1 MAQSSRP
8 AVAGHTLRRFVFF
21 LLVILTSLIALGLLI
36 SVFQTDGFSP
46 MELLLLF
53 LYMILFA
60 WICISFWTAFMG
72 FWVILFGRD
81 RWAISRQSPDNP
93 SDSIA
98 SPPRTAILM
107 PIYNED
113 SERVF
118 AGLRA
123 IYQSL
128 AAMDQLDGF
137 DFFILSDT
145 RDPEVWVEEELRWQD
160 MVQALD
166 GKGRIFYRNRP
177 ENTSRKSGN
186 LEDFCTRWG
195 GQYRYMIVLDADSIM
210 QGRTLAE
217 MVRLM
222 ELHPRVALIQTPPV
236 PINRESLFARIL
248 QFASSLYGR
257 MFTAGL
263 NYWQLGESNYW
274 GHNAIIRVQPFLDH
288 CGLPKL
294 PGREPFGGEIL
305 SHDFVEAALLRRAG
319 WEVWLAYDLEGSYEE
334 IPPTLIDY
342 AKRDR
347 RWCQGNLQ
355 HLRLAFARGF
365 NFLSRL
371 HFLMGVMSYAASPL
385 WLLFLVATGIEA
397 FIQTQQELVYFFGEN
412 WMPVWPVSFAVEMTT
427 VLLVTLAML
436 FLPKLLALLLLLKEK
451 RLRRAYGGM
460 FKASLSVALET
471 VFSVLT
477 APVLML
483 FQTKFVLA
491 ILMRRAVGWPP
502 QQRGDHQTGLV
513 EATLT
518 HGGHTLIGVAAGTL
532 SYLYVPAFFWW
543 FTPVLLG
550 LMLSIPVSMLS
561 SSMTLGRQ
569 ARAIGLFLTP
579 EETDPPAVLRD
590 LADDLQ
596 AGETVLSALREK
608 TVSRFLQA
616 LIDPYVNTLHRSLL
630 PEREPP
636 GKRHRHYLEGLI
648 HQLEEEGPESLSPT
662 QKRELIADPETLLRL
677 HALFWS
683 QPLANKE
690 IPLENRRVAG

>member
-1 MAQSSRP
+1 M
-8 AVAGHTLRRFVFF
+8 GHTLRRVVFF
-21 LLVILTSLIALGLLI
+21 LLVAITTLVALGLLV
-36 SVFQTDGFSP
+36 SVFQTNGFNP
-46 MELLLLF
+46 TKLLLLL
-53 LYMILFA
+53 LYAILFS
-60 WICISFWTAFMG
+60 WICMSFWTAFMG
-72 FWVILFGRD
+72 FFVCLTGRD
-81 RWAISRQSPDNP
+81 RWAISRQSGTPPDSTAP
-93 SDSIA
+93 
-98 SPPRTAILM
+98 PPRTAILM

-123 IYQSL
+123 IHRSL
-128 AAMDQLDGF
+128 AETGQLDGF
-137 DFFILSDT
+137 DFFVLSDT
-145 RDPEVWVEEELRWQD
+145 RDPDVWVEEELRWQD
-160 MVQALD
+160 MVRALN

-210 QGRTLAE
+210 KGATLVE

-222 ELHPRVALIQTPPV
+222 ECHPRVALLQTPPV

-248 QFASSLYGR
+248 QFASSIYGR

-274 GHNAIIRVQPFLDH
+274 GHNAIIRIQPFLEH

-355 HLRLAFARGF
+355 HLRLALSHGF
-365 NFLSRL
+365 NGLSRL

-385 WLLFLVATGIEA
+385 WLLFLIATGLEA
-397 FIQTQQELVYFFGEN
+397 YVQARQEPVYFFGQN

-427 VLLVTLAML
+427 VLLVTLTML
-436 FLPKLLALLLLLKEK
+436 FLPKGLAWLLLLKDPK
-451 RLRRAYGGM
+451 LRRDYGGM
-460 FKASLSVALET
+460 VKAAISVVLET

-483 FQTKFVLA
+483 FQSKFVLA

-502 QQRGDHQTGLV
+502 QQRGDHQTGFK
-513 EATLT
+513 EAVLA
-518 HGGHTLIGVAAGTL
+518 HGMHTLIGVVTGVL
-532 SYLYVPAFFWW
+532 SYQYVPAFFWW

-550 LMLSIPVSMLS
+550 LTLSIPVSMLS
-561 SSMTLGRQ
+561 SSIALGRKM
-569 ARAIGLFLTP
+569 REWNLFLTP
-579 EETDPPAVLRD
+579 EEADPPAVLRYLED
-590 LADDLQ
+590 ELQ
-596 AGETVLSALREK
+596 ESEPVLSVLRDAPS
-608 TVSRFLQA
+608 SRFVQVLT
-616 LIDPYVNTLHRSLL
+616 DPYVNALHLSLL

-636 GKRHRHYLEGLI
+636 GKRRRHYLEGLI
-648 HQLEEEGPESLSPT
+648 HQLEEDGPNSLSAA
-662 QKRELIADPETLLRL
+662 QKRDLISDPETLLGL

-683 QPLANKE
+683 RP
-690 IPLENRRVAG
+690 PAGAGALP

>member
-1 MAQSSRP
+1 MMHSSSP
-8 AVAGHTLRRFVFF
+8 IMGHTLRRVVFF
-21 LLVILTSLIALGLLI
+21 TLVALTTLIALGLLV

-46 MELLLLF
+46 MELLLLL
-53 LYMILFA
+53 LYTILFA

-72 FWVILFGRD
+72 FWILLFGRD
-81 RWAISRQSPDNP
+81 RWAISRQAPQTPPDP
-93 SDSIA
+93 GA
-98 SPPRTAILM
+98 APPRTAILM

-123 IYQSL
+123 IHQSL
-128 AAMDQLDGF
+128 AATGQLDGF

-145 RDPEVWVEEELRWQD
+145 RDPDVWVEEELRWQD
-160 MVQALD
+160 MVRALD
-166 GKGRIFYRNRP
+166 GQGRIFYRNRP

-195 GQYRYMIVLDADSIM
+195 GHYRYMIVLDADSIM
-210 QGRTLAE
+210 QGATLVE

-236 PINRESLFARIL
+236 PVNRESLFARIL

-274 GHNAIIRVQPFLDH
+274 GHNAIIRIQPFLDH

-355 HLRLAFARGF
+355 HLRLAFSKGLNA
-365 NFLSRL
+365 LSRL
-371 HFLMGVMSYAASPL
+371 HFSMGVMSYAASPL
-385 WLLFLVATGIEA
+385 WLLFLIATGVEA
-397 FIQTQQELVYFFGEN
+397 YLQTQQELVYFFGEN
-412 WMPVWPVSFAVEMTT
+412 WQPVWPVSFAVEMTT
-427 VLLVTLAML
+427 VLLVTLTML
-436 FLPKLLALLLLLKEK
+436 FLPKLLALLLLLKDA
-451 RLRRAYGGM
+451 RLRRAYGGL
-460 FKASLSVALET
+460 FNATLSVLLET
-471 VFSVLT
+471 IFSVLT

-491 ILMRRAVGWPP
+491 ILMRKAVGWPP
-502 QQRGDHQTGLV
+502 QQRGDHQTGFA
-513 EATLT
+513 EAALA
-518 HGGHTLIGVAAGTL
+518 HGGQTLIGVVAGTL

-550 LMLSIPVSMLS
+550 LGLAIPVSMLS
-561 SSMTLGRQ
+561 SSMALGR
-569 ARAIGLFLTP
+569 RAKELGLFLTP
-579 EETDPPAVLRD
+579 EETEPPSVLRD
-590 LADDLQ
+590 LEDDLRE
-596 AGETVLSALREK
+596 GEAVLPALQK
-608 TVSRFLQA
+608 AAPSRFVQVLV
-616 LIDPYVNTLHRSLL
+616 DPYVNALHRSLL

-636 GKRHRHYLEGLI
+636 GKRRRHYLEGLI
-648 HQLEEEGPESLSPT
+648 HQLEEEGPNSLSPA

-677 HALFWS
+677 HALHWS
-683 QPLANKE
+683 RPFA
-690 IPLENRRVAG
+690 RSAS

>member
-1 MAQSSRP
+1 MANSVRTP
-8 AVAGHTLRRFVFF
+8 AIIGHLLRRAAFF
-21 LLVILTSLIALGLLI
+21 ALVTLTTLIALGLLV
-36 SVFQTDGFSP
+36 SVFHTDGLSP
-46 MELLLLF
+46 IELLLLL
-53 LYMILFA
+53 LYTILFS

-72 FWVILFGRD
+72 FFVILFGRD
-81 RWAISRQSPDNP
+81 RWAISRQPAAPPDP
-93 SDSIA
+93 ATSS
-98 SPPRTAILM
+98 PRTAILM

-123 IYQSL
+123 IHRSL
-128 AAMDQLDGF
+128 ADTGQIDGF

-145 RDPEVWVEEELRWQD
+145 RDPDVWVEEELRWQD
-160 MVQALD
+160 MVRSLD
-166 GKGRIFYRNRP
+166 GKGQIFYRNRP

-195 GQYRYMIVLDADSIM
+195 GHYRYMIVLDADSIM
-210 QGRTLAE
+210 KGETLVE

-222 ELHPRVALIQTPPV
+222 ERHPGVALIQTPPV
-236 PINRESLFARIL
+236 PVNRESLFARIL
-248 QFASSLYGR
+248 QFASGIYGR

-274 GHNAIIRVQPFLDH
+274 GHNAIIRIQPFLDH

-294 PGREPFGGEIL
+294 PGHEPFGGEIL

-355 HLRLAFARGF
+355 HLRLALSRGF
-365 NFLSRL
+365 NALSRL
-371 HFLMGVMSYAASPL
+371 HFAMGVMSYAASPL
-385 WLLFLVATGIEA
+385 WLLFLIATGVA
-397 FIQTQQELVYFFGEN
+397 AYLQTKQELVYFFGEN
-412 WMPVWPVSFAVEMTT
+412 WVPVWPVSFAVEMTT
-427 VLLVTLAML
+427 VLLVTLTML
-436 FLPKLLALLLLLKEK
+436 FLPKLLALLLLLKDRK
-451 RLRRAYGGM
+451 LLRAYGGLIGAT
-460 FKASLSVALET
+460 ASVLLET
-471 VFSVLT
+471 LFSVLT

-502 QQRGDHQTGLV
+502 QQRGDHMTSFK
-513 EATLT
+513 EAALT
-518 HGGHTLIGVAAGTL
+518 HGGHTLIGVVTGVL
-532 SYLYVPAFFWW
+532 SYWYVPAFFWW

-550 LMLSIPVSMLS
+550 LVLSIPVSMLS
-561 SSMTLGRQ
+561 SSIALGQ
-569 ARAIGLFLTP
+569 KARALNLFLTP
-579 EETDPPAVLRD
+579 EETYPPAVLRY
-590 LADDLQ
+590 LEENLRDDDP
-596 AGETVLSALREK
+596 VLPVLRDK
-608 TVSRFLQA
+608 PSSRFVQA
-616 LIDPYVNTLHRSLL
+616 LTDPYVNALHLSLL

-636 GKRHRHYLEGLI
+636 GKRRRHYLEGLI
-648 HQLEEEGPESLSPT
+648 HQLEEEGPDSLSAA
-662 QKRELIADPETLLRL
+662 QKRDLIADPGTLQRL

-683 QPLANKE
+683 RPPANTGA
-690 IPLENRRVAG
+690 LT

>member
-1 MAQSSRP
+1 M
-8 AVAGHTLRRFVFF
+8 GHTFRRMVFF
-21 LLVILTSLIALGLLI
+21 LLVILTTLVALGLMASAFHSNGL
-36 SVFQTDGFSP
+36 SP
-46 MELLLLF
+46 MEFLLLL
-53 LYMILFA
+53 LYAILFA
-60 WICISFWTAFMG
+60 WICISFWTAFVG
-72 FWVILFGRD
+72 FFVILLGRD
-81 RWAISRQSPDNP
+81 RWAISRQPGAPPDP
-93 SDSIA
+93 A
-98 SPPRTAILM
+98 APPRTAILM

-123 IYQSL
+123 IHQSL
-128 AAMDQLDGF
+128 AETGQLDGF

-145 RDPEVWVEEELRWQD
+145 RDPDVWVEEELRWQD
-160 MVQALD
+160 MVRALD

-195 GQYRYMIVLDADSIM
+195 GRYRYMIVLDADSIM
-210 QGRTLAE
+210 KGETLVQ

-222 ELHPRVALIQTPPV
+222 ERHPGVALIQTPPV
-236 PINRESLFARIL
+236 PVNRESLFARIL

-257 MFTAGL
+257 MFAAGL

-274 GHNAIIRVQPFLDH
+274 GHNAIIRIQPFLDH

-294 PGREPFGGEIL
+294 PGREPFGGDIL

-319 WEVWLAYDLEGSYEE
+319 WQVWLAYDLEGSYEE

-355 HLRLAFARGF
+355 HLRLALSHGF
-365 NFLSRL
+365 NALSRL

-385 WLLFLVATGIEA
+385 WLLFLIATGVEA
-397 FIQTQQELVYFFGEN
+397 YFQTQQEPVYFFGEN

-427 VLLVTLAML
+427 VLLVTLTML
-436 FLPKLLALLLLLKEK
+436 FLPKLLALLLLLKEG

-460 FKASLSVALET
+460 FEATLSVVLET

-491 ILMRRAVGWPP
+491 ILMRRAVGWPS
-502 QQRGDHQTGLV
+502 QQRGDHMTSLR
-513 EATLT
+513 EAALA
-518 HGGHTLIGVAAGTL
+518 HGGHTVVGVVAGAL
-532 SYLYVPAFFWW
+532 SYQYVPAFFWW

-550 LMLSIPVSMLS
+550 LLLSVPVSMLS
-561 SSMTLGRQ
+561 SSITLGRK
-569 ARAIGLFLTP
+569 ARELGLFLTP
-579 EETDPPAVLRD
+579 EETEPPAVMRYLEDNLRE
-590 LADDLQ
+590 
-596 AGETVLSALREK
+596 GETVLPVLRQ
-608 TVSRFLQA
+608 TPASRFVQA
-616 LIDPYVNTLHRSLL
+616 LTDPYVNALHLSLL

-636 GKRHRHYLEGLI
+636 GKRRRHYLEGLI
-648 HQLEEEGPESLSPT
+648 HQLEEEGPDGLNPA
-662 QKRELIADPETLLRL
+662 QKRDLISDPETLVRL

-683 QPLANKE
+683 RPLAN
-690 IPLENRRVAG
+690 AGMPP

>member
-1 MAQSSRP
+1 MAKSVQP
-8 AVAGHTLRRFVFF
+8 QVMGHTLRRVAFF
-21 LLVILTSLIALGLLI
+21 ALVTLTTLIALGLLI
-36 SVFQTDGFSP
+36 SVFQTEGLSP
-46 MELLLLF
+46 IKVLLLL
-53 LYMILFA
+53 LYTILFS
-60 WICISFWTAFMG
+60 WICVSFWTAFIG
-72 FWVILFGRD
+72 FFVCLTGRD
-81 RWAISRQSPDNP
+81 RWAISRQPGP
-93 SDSIA
+93 TPA
-98 SPPRTAILM
+98 PTAPAPRTAILM

-123 IYQSL
+123 IHQSL
-128 AAMDQLDGF
+128 AETGQLNGF
-137 DFFILSDT
+137 DFFVLSDT
-145 RDPEVWVEEELRWQD
+145 RDPDVWVEEELRWQD
-160 MVQALD
+160 MVQAFN

-195 GQYRYMIVLDADSIM
+195 SQYRYMIVLDADSIM
-210 QGRTLAE
+210 KGVTLVE

-222 ELHPRVALIQTPPV
+222 ERHPQVALIQTPPV
-236 PINRESLFARIL
+236 PINRVSLFARIL
-248 QFASSLYGR
+248 QFAGSLYGR

-263 NYWQLGESNYW
+263 NFWQLGESNYW

-294 PGREPFGGEIL
+294 PGREPFGGDIL

-355 HLRLAFARGF
+355 HLRLALSHGF
-365 NFLSRL
+365 NALSRL
-371 HFLMGVMSYAASPL
+371 HFSMGVMSYAASPL
-385 WLLFLVATGIEA
+385 WLLFLLATGVEA
-397 FIQTQQELVYFFGEN
+397 YIQAQQEPIYFFGEN
-412 WMPVWPVSFAVEMTT
+412 WAPVWPVSFAVEMTT
-427 VLLVTLAML
+427 VLLVTLTML
-436 FLPKLLALLLLLKEK
+436 FLPKGLALLLLLKDSK
-451 RLRRAYGGM
+451 LRRAYGGM
-460 FKASLSVALET
+460 VKATLSVVLET

-502 QQRGDHQTGLV
+502 QQRGDHMTSFR
-513 EATLT
+513 EAALT
-518 HGGHTLIGVAAGTL
+518 HWVHTLMGVVAGVL
-532 SYLYVPAFFWW
+532 SYQYVPAFFWW

-561 SSMTLGRQ
+561 SSIALGCKSREL
-569 ARAIGLFLTP
+569 GLFLTP
-579 EETDPPAVLRD
+579 EETDPPTVLRY
-590 LADDLQ
+590 LEDDLR
-596 AGETVLSALREK
+596 ENEPVLPALQK
-608 TVSRFLQA
+608 ASSSRFVQTLT
-616 LIDPYVNTLHRSLL
+616 DPYVNALHLSLL

-636 GKRHRHYLEGLI
+636 NKRRRHYLEGLI
-648 HQLEEEGPESLSPT
+648 HQLEEEGPNSLSAA
-662 QKRELIADPETLLRL
+662 QKRDLIADPETLLRL
-677 HALFWS
+677 HTLFWS
-683 QPLANKE
+683 RLPTG
-690 IPLENRRVAG
+690 AGLLS

>member
-1 MAQSSRP
+1 MAKSVP
-8 AVAGHTLRRFVFF
+8 PIIGHTLRRVVFF
-21 LLVILTSLIALGLLI
+21 LLVILTTLVALGLMASAFHSNGL
-36 SVFQTDGFSP
+36 SP
-46 MELLLLF
+46 MEFLLLL
-53 LYMILFA
+53 LYAILFS
-60 WICISFWTAFMG
+60 WICMSFWTAFVG
-72 FWVILFGRD
+72 FFVILFGRD
-81 RWAISRQSPDNP
+81 RWAISRQPATPPEPNAP
-93 SDSIA
+93 
-98 SPPRTAILM
+98 PPRTAILM

-123 IYQSL
+123 IHQSL
-128 AAMDQLDGF
+128 ADTGQLDDF

-160 MVQALD
+160 MVRALD

-195 GQYRYMIVLDADSIM
+195 SRYRYMIVLDADSIM
-210 QGRTLAE
+210 QGETLVE

-222 ELHPRVALIQTPPV
+222 EHHPGVALIQTPPV
-236 PINRESLFARIL
+236 PVNRESLFARIL
-248 QFASSLYGR
+248 QFASTIYGR

-274 GHNAIIRVQPFLDH
+274 GHNAILRIEPFLEC

-294 PGREPFGGEIL
+294 PGREPFGGDIL

-355 HLRLAFARGF
+355 HLRLALSHGF
-365 NFLSRL
+365 NALSRL
-371 HFLMGVMSYAASPL
+371 HFLMGVMSYTASPL
-385 WLLFLVATGIEA
+385 WLLFLIATGIEA
-397 FIQTQQELVYFFGEN
+397 FIQTQREPVYFFGEN
-412 WMPVWPVSFAVEMTT
+412 WMPVWPVSFAVQMTT
-427 VLLVTLAML
+427 VLLVTLTML
-436 FLPKLLALLLLLKEK
+436 FLPKGLALLLLLKDD

-460 FKASLSVALET
+460 FKTALSVVLET

-491 ILMRRAVGWPP
+491 ILMRRAIGWPP
-502 QQRGDHQTGLV
+502 QQRGDHITSFK
-513 EATLT
+513 EATLA
-518 HGGHTLIGVAAGTL
+518 HGGQTLIGIVTGVL
-532 SYLYVPAFFWW
+532 SYQYVPAFFWW
-543 FTPVLLG
+543 FTPVLAG
-550 LMLSIPVSMLS
+550 LILSIPMSMLS
-561 SSMTLGRQ
+561 SSITLGRQ
-569 ARAIGLFLTP
+569 ARELGLFLTP
-579 EETDPPAVLRD
+579 EETDPPAALRYLEENLEEDEPVLP
-590 LADDLQ
+590 
-596 AGETVLSALREK
+596 VLREK
-608 TVSRFLQA
+608 PHSRFVQA
-616 LIDPYVNTLHRSLL
+616 LTDPYVNALHLSLL

-636 GKRHRHYLEGLI
+636 GKRRRHYLEGLV
-648 HQLEEEGPESLSPT
+648 HQLEEEGPDSLSAA
-662 QKRELIADPETLLRL
+662 QKRDLIADPDMLLRL
-677 HALFWS
+677 HTLFWS
-683 QPLANKE
+683 RPPAN
-690 IPLENRRVAG
+690 AGMLP

>member
-1 MAQSSRP
+1 MTQTTQP
-8 AVAGHTLRRFVFF
+8 PIMGHTLRRVVFF
-21 LLVILTSLIALGLLI
+21 LLVLLTTLVAMGLMV
-36 SVFQTDGFSP
+36 SVFQTDGLSP
-46 MELLLLF
+46 MELILLL
-53 LYMILFA
+53 LYAILFS

-72 FWVILFGRD
+72 FFICLTGHD
-81 RWAISRQSPDNP
+81 HWAISRHPGTPPDP
-93 SDSIA
+93 A
-98 SPPRTAILM
+98 APPPRTAILM

-123 IYQSL
+123 IHQSL
-128 AAMDQLDGF
+128 ADTGQLAGF
-137 DFFILSDT
+137 DFFVLSDT

-160 MVQALD
+160 MVRALD

-195 GQYRYMIVLDADSIM
+195 SQYRYMIVLDADSIM
-210 QGRTLAE
+210 KGETLVE
-217 MVRLM
+217 MVRIM
-222 ELHPRVALIQTPPV
+222 ERQPRVALLQTPPV

-248 QFASSLYGR
+248 QFAGSLYNR

-263 NYWQLGESNYW
+263 NYWQLGETNYW
-274 GHNAIIRVQPFLDH
+274 GHNAIIRIQPFLDH

-294 PGREPFGGEIL
+294 PGREPFGGDIL

-355 HLRLAFARGF
+355 HLRLALSHGF
-365 NFLSRL
+365 NSLSRL
-371 HFLMGVMSYAASPL
+371 HFSMGVMSYMASPL
-385 WLLFLVATGIEA
+385 WLLFLIATGVEA
-397 FIQTQQELVYFFGEN
+397 YFQTQHEPVYFFGEN
-412 WMPVWPVSFAVEMTT
+412 WAPVWPVSFAVEMTT
-427 VLLVTLAML
+427 VLLVTLTML
-436 FLPKLLALLLLLKEK
+436 FLPKGLALLLLLKDS
-451 RLRRAYGGM
+451 RLRRDYGGM
-460 FKASLSVALET
+460 LKATLSVVLET

-502 QQRGDHQTGLV
+502 QQRGDHMTSFR
-513 EATLT
+513 EAAQT
-518 HGGHTLIGVAAGTL
+518 HGVQTLIGVVAGVL
-532 SYLYVPAFFWW
+532 SYQYVPAFFWW
-543 FTPVLLG
+543 FIPVLLG
-550 LMLSIPVSMLS
+550 LVLAIPVSMLS
-561 SSMTLGRQ
+561 SSIALGRQ
-569 ARAIGLFLTP
+569 SRELGLFLTP
-579 EETDPPAVLRD
+579 EETEQPVVLRYLEENLEED
-590 LADDLQ
+590 
-596 AGETVLSALREK
+596 EPVLPVLREK
-608 TVSRFLQA
+608 PASRFVQA
-616 LIDPYVNTLHRSLL
+616 LTDPYVNALHLSLL

-636 GKRHRHYLEGLI
+636 GKRRRHYLEGLV
-648 HQLEEEGPESLSPT
+648 HQLEEEGPDSLSAA
-662 QKRELIADPETLLRL
+662 QKRDLIADPETLQRL

-683 QPLANKE
+683 RPPVN
-690 IPLENRRVAG
+690 AGMLP

>member
-1 MAQSSRP
+1 M
-8 AVAGHTLRRFVFF
+8 GYNLRRAVFF
-21 LLVILTSLIALGLLI
+21 LLVTLTTLIALGLMASAFHSNGL
-36 SVFQTDGFSP
+36 SP
-46 MELLLLF
+46 MEFLLLL
-53 LYMILFA
+53 LYAILFS
-60 WICISFWTAFMG
+60 WICVSFWTAFMG
-72 FWVILFGRD
+72 FIAILFGRD
-81 RWAISRQSPDNP
+81 RWAISRQTGIAPDP
-93 SDSIA
+93 A
-98 SPPRTAILM
+98 ATPPRTAILM

-123 IYQSL
+123 IHQSL
-128 AAMDQLDGF
+128 ADTGRLAEF

-160 MVQALD
+160 MVRALD

-177 ENTSRKSGN
+177 ENISRKSGN

-195 GQYRYMIVLDADSIM
+195 GHYRYMIVLDADSLM
-210 QGRTLAE
+210 QGATLVE

-222 ELHPRVALIQTPPV
+222 ELHPKVALIQTPPIPV
-236 PINRESLFARIL
+236 NRESLFARIL
-248 QFASSLYGR
+248 QFASSIYGR

-274 GHNAIIRVQPFLDH
+274 GHNAIIRIQPFLDH

-294 PGREPFGGEIL
+294 PGREPFGGDIL

-334 IPPTLIDY
+334 LPPTLIDY

-355 HLRLAFARGF
+355 HLRLAFSRGF
-365 NFLSRL
+365 NALSRL

-385 WLLFLVATGIEA
+385 WLLFLIATGVEA
-397 FIQTQQELVYFFGEN
+397 LIQTQQRPVYFFGDN
-412 WMPVWPVSFAVEMTT
+412 WIPVWPVSFAVEMTT
-427 VLLVTLAML
+427 VLLVTLTML
-436 FLPKLLALLLLLKEK
+436 FLPKLLALLLLLKDR
-451 RLRRAYGGM
+451 RLARAYGGIIG
-460 FKASLSVALET
+460 AGLSVALET
-471 VFSVLT
+471 AFSVLT

-502 QQRGDHQTGLV
+502 QQRGDHMTSFR
-513 EATLT
+513 EAALT
-518 HGGHTLIGVAAGTL
+518 HGVQTLIGVMVGIL
-532 SYLYVPAFFWW
+532 SYCYVPAFFWW

-550 LMLSIPVSMLS
+550 LALAIPVSMLS
-561 SSMTLGRQ
+561 SSIALGQQ
-569 ARAIGLFLTP
+569 ARSLGLFLTP
-579 EETDPPAVLRD
+579 EESEPPAVLRYLD
-590 LADDLQ
+590 EQ
-596 AGETVLSALREK
+596 LREGEP
-608 TVSRFLQA
+608 TLPVLHEGAVNRFVQA
-616 LIDPYVNTLHRSLL
+616 LTDPYVNALHRSLL
-630 PEREPP
+630 PDREPP
-636 GKRHRHYLEGLI
+636 GKRRRHYLEGLI
-648 HQLEEEGPESLSPT
+648 HQLEEEGPDSLSPG

-683 QPLANKE
+683 RPPAH
-690 IPLENRRVAG
+690 AGWLP